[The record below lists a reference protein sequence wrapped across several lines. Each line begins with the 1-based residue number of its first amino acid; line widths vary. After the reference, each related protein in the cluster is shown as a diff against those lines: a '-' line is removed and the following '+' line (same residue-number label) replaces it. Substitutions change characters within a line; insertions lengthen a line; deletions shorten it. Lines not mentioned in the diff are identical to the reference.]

1 MERIEKSI
9 NKFVRLWFGLSK
21 SLTDIALYSKQ
32 VPCPLPLTSL
42 VAMYKSTKVNS
53 HLQLRYSADK
63 EVSVN
68 ARKPDCGRKWDVEA
82 AVDRAE
88 SRILNEKLLGAVR
101 KGRAGLGL
109 FPSVNIATVGTR
121 EYRRHVVAKTMDEH
135 EDKYLERAVQQSIQ
149 GKWTQWQ
156 DFVSRDIKWRSL
168 YSAELKLAKFCIGAT
183 YNTFGTPANLKR
195 WGFVSIASCALCDAE
210 VCGIQHILSGCK
222 TMLAQGRYTY
232 RHNNV
237 LRVIAHGIESFFNTN
252 TTFFSGNTQIRFIKE
267 TRPDQKPE
275 NKTSAKIKA
284 APVIGILHK
293 AKDWVLDVDLENKLV
308 FPPRIVADVTLRP
321 DMVLFSESTRV
332 VVLIELT
339 SPCEENFEARHIDK
353 MNRYG
358 DLVDQCVSNG
368 WHAHCFAVE
377 VGALLLRLRTAYG
390 SLGSQ
395 IVELRVCLRR
405 RRIRLS
411 GVPFGFTFAEIV
423 LIG

>member
-1 MERIEKSI
+1 MKLKPVKSRSVVINRGKVINVEPFEVDGVTIPCLQRKPLRTLGRVFDCSISARHARDELEIKIRDSLVKLNKALVSGYMKVWAMHHILLPQVRWDLMVYEIPVSWVERIEKSI

-149 GKWTQWQ
+149 GQWTQWQ

-183 YNTFGTPANLKR
+183 YNTLGTPANLKR

-210 VCGIQHILSGCK
+210 VCGIQHIL
-222 TMLAQGRYTY
+222 
-232 RHNNV
+232 
-237 LRVIAHGIESFFNTN
+237 
-252 TTFFSGNTQIRFIKE
+252 
-267 TRPDQKPE
+267 
-275 NKTSAKIKA
+275 
-284 APVIGILHK
+284 
-293 AKDWVLDVDLENKLV
+293 
-308 FPPRIVADVTLRP
+308 
-321 DMVLFSESTRV
+321 
-332 VVLIELT
+332 
-339 SPCEENFEARHIDK
+339 
-353 MNRYG
+353 
-358 DLVDQCVSNG
+358 
-368 WHAHCFAVE
+368 
-377 VGALLLRLRTAYG
+377 
-390 SLGSQ
+390 
-395 IVELRVCLRR
+395 
-405 RRIRLS
+405 
-411 GVPFGFTFAEIV
+411 
-423 LIG
+423 